1 MKNKI
6 ITFLSLKGGVGKTTS
21 VANISAA
28 LAKNGKKILI
38 IDTDPIG
45 NLTSNLCSQST
56 SLYIHHILK
65 KKASI
70 KSAKISISN
79 NIDLIPSS
87 IDLSFYIMESDFE
100 ENLKNFRE
108 ALEKIEKNYDYI
120 LIDTSPSWGYLNQ
133 LILTISN
140 RVIIPVKCDYFS
152 LESISSILRTIRI
165 VQKKYNKDLNIAG
178 IIINMFD
185 KRLTNHAESLFQISS
200 IFKDSIYNTIIPQ
213 DITISKLQS
222 KKKTIIDSEPWKPA
236 GIAYFELAN
245 EIISKFLEE

>member
-21 VANISAA
+21 AANISAA

-38 IDTDPIG
+38 IDMDPIG
-45 NLTSNLCSQST
+45 SLTSNLCTEPT
-56 SLYIHHILK
+56 SLYIHHVLK
-65 KKASI
+65 KKVSI
-70 KSAKISISN
+70 KNARINVLN

-108 ALEKIEKNYDYI
+108 ALEKVEKDYDYI

-133 LILTISN
+133 LILTITDK
-140 RVIIPVKCDYFS
+140 VIIPVKCDYFS
-152 LESISSILRTIRI
+152 LEAISSIFKTVRI
-165 VQKKYNKDLNIAG
+165 VQKKYNKDLSIAG

-185 KRLTNHAESLFQISS
+185 KRLTNHAEYLSQISS
-200 IFKDSIYNTIIPQ
+200 IFKESIYDTIIPQ

-222 KKKTIIDSEPWKPA
+222 RKKTIIDGEPWKPA
-236 GIAYFELAN
+236 AIAYFELVN
-245 EIISKFLEE
+245 EIVSKLLEK